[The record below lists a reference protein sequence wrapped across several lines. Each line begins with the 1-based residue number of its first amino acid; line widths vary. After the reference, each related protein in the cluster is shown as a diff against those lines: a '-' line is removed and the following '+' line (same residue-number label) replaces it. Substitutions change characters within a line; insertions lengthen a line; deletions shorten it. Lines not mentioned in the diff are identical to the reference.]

1 MRIYKFI
8 ICGALFMGLASCS
21 SEDTPTAERDTLT
34 DCFAPDPNATDEES
48 VLRRNFKQEEG
59 SYILFNDTLTHEYL
73 GKDYNGDDRYKTE
86 TLDMGYT
93 IGNTSSA
100 QQKTYVYEYIT
111 EQSEKEAAVA
121 FLKDYVLTHL
131 PQSLR
136 PFSWFLCKTITYTS
150 DYTMPS
156 TLTSQRCIAVA
167 LGDIKSADKQAVAA
181 AACSAALAKGLDG
194 KEDEVKAFYDVC
206 DGLYEEYFDTSENP
220 DYDVDINLQLLQ
232 RAGFITPYI
241 TWGFTIQGK
250 YPTKSAD
257 MESFTS
263 LIMSYSMEDIESMYA
278 DYPIVVE
285 KAKLLRSIVE
295 QVGYIF

>member
-1 MRIYKFI
+1 M
-8 ICGALFMGLASCS
+8 LMGLASCS

-34 DCFAPDPNATDEES
+34 DCFAPDPDATDAES

-59 SYILFNDTLTHEYL
+59 SYLLFNDTLTHEYL

-93 IGNTSSA
+93 IGNTSSNET
-100 QQKTYVYEYIT
+100 KVYLYEYIT

-121 FLKDYVLTHL
+121 FLKEYVLVHL
-131 PQSLR
+131 PKSLR
-136 PFSWFLCKTITYTS
+136 PFSWFLCKSITDTD
-150 DYTMPS
+150 DYSTPT

-167 LGDIKSADKQAVAA
+167 LGDIESADKKTVATAV
-181 AACSAALAKGLDG
+181 CSAALAKGLDS
-194 KEDEVKAFYDVC
+194 KEDETQAFYDVC

-220 DYDVDINLQLLQ
+220 DYDIEVNLKLLQ

-263 LIMSYSMEDIESMYA
+263 LVLNYSMEEIEAMYA
-278 DYPIVVE
+278 DYPLVVD
-285 KAKLLRSIVE
+285 KARILRSIIE